1 MLSVGQNLQ
10 IEPIFEQN
18 VQDIY
23 PFQTTIV
30 DYNDQVETFQVERPV
45 SEGKTDELAFK
56 QGTLFNIVLIEEDG
70 EVYQFE
76 SELLSIDDGEEMV
89 YEFNLPEQFK
99 RIQRRAY
106 VRVDIETEIKIHLDE
121 LHETRTVN
129 LSGGGMCVVLPA
141 HLALNIGDQFTSH
154 LQLMVGKTPQEL
166 SVESEVVRLETEGHE
181 QKVFVQFVN
190 IDEADR
196 TKIVQFCFQE
206 QLEEYRKQ
214 R

>member
-1 MLSVGQNLQ
+1 VLFYPLILRCRTCSTLFPYTTLFRSVWRRLFMLSVGQKLQ

-23 PFQTTIV
+23 PLQTTIV

-106 VRVDIETEIKIHLDE
+106 VRVDIETEIK
-121 LHETRTVN
+121 
-129 LSGGGMCVVLPA
+129 
-141 HLALNIGDQFTSH
+141 
-154 LQLMVGKTPQEL
+154 
-166 SVESEVVRLETEGHE
+166 
-181 QKVFVQFVN
+181 
-190 IDEADR
+190 
-196 TKIVQFCFQE
+196 
-206 QLEEYRKQ
+206 
-214 R
+214 

>member
-45 SEGKTDELAFK
+45 GEGKIDESAFK

-76 SELLSIDDGEEMV
+76 SELLSIDDGEEIRIDKNKQKGGKFMDYKKMTIENKDDIRLPNEPFDLFGRLIV
-89 YEFNLPEQFK
+89 SRINNQWSYE
-99 RIQRRAY
+99 
-106 VRVDIETEIKIHLDE
+106 
-121 LHETRTVN
+121 
-129 LSGGGMCVVLPA
+129 
-141 HLALNIGDQFTSH
+141 
-154 LQLMVGKTPQEL
+154 
-166 SVESEVVRLETEGHE
+166 
-181 QKVFVQFVN
+181 
-190 IDEADR
+190 
-196 TKIVQFCFQE
+196 IVIF
-206 QLEEYRKQ
+206 L
-214 R
+214 